1 MDTIGCLKDLKGLSI
16 YTVSLVKRKKGEKKR
31 DEEGKRREKNLM

>member
-31 DEEGKRREKNLM
+31 EEGKRREKNLM